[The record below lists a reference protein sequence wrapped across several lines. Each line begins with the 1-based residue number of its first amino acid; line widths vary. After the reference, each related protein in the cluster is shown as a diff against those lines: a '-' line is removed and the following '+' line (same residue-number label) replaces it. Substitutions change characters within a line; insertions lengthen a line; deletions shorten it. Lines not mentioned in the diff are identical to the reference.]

1 MQRRGR
7 SSLERN
13 RSTPAGDERGAWM
26 RGIALAF
33 EVERFLIPAAGGAA
47 CTEHVVG
54 SGWWIGNET
63 SAGLEGETDA
73 AHPLS
78 LFPWQCHP
86 EPAGAAAILPVQ
98 SRHAPRVQH
107 FTPLRARRALHGRVF
122 IASAACLSFSLRYAR
137 PPRHRRSR
145 CHRCSRRSDSTATR
159 CQCGQDARV
168 PANTAWV
175 VARWIC
181 WSPGRE
187 SVM

>member
-98 SRHAPRVQH
+98 SCHAPAFNTSRPCVPAEH
-107 FTPLRARRALHGRVF
+107 YMGA
-122 IASAACLSFSLRYAR
+122 FSLLLPHAL
-137 PPRHRRSR
+137 
-145 CHRCSRRSDSTATR
+145 AL
-159 CQCGQDARV
+159 A
-168 PANTAWV
+168 
-175 VARWIC
+175 
-181 WSPGRE
+181 
-187 SVM
+187 